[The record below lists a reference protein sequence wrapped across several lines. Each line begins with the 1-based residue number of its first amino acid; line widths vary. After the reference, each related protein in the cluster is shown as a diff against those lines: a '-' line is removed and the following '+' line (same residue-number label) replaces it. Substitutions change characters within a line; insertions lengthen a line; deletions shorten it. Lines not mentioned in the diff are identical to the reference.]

1 MAGHSHFANIQGRKG
16 ALDKVR
22 GKIFTKIIREIN
34 VAVKKGGG
42 PDPESNPRLR
52 TTLAKARS
60 VNMSKDTIER
70 AIKKASGEG
79 SENYEEITYEGY
91 APEGVG
97 VFVECATDNNTR
109 TVANIRAYFNKAG
122 GNVGKE
128 GCLEFV
134 FNRKGVF
141 ILKSEGINEEDF
153 TLEGI
158 DAGADDVEFGEG
170 MVRITCEMEQFGKMS
185 KYLADKKLETIEAGL
200 ERVPVTFKKIS
211 EDTFQKLSK
220 LLNSLEEDDDVQKV
234 YHNAE
239 NFYDFKSS

>member
-1 MAGHSHFANIQGRKG
+1 MAGHSHFANIQARKG
-16 ALDKVR
+16 AQDKVR

-60 VNMSKDTIER
+60 FNMSKDTIER
-70 AIKKASGEG
+70 AIKRASGEG
-79 SENYEEITYEGY
+79 SENYDELNYEGY

-109 TVANIRAYFNKAG
+109 TVANIRAYFNKAS
-122 GNVGKE
+122 GNIGKE

-141 ILKSEGINEEDF
+141 ILKSDGLIEDDF
-153 TLEGI
+153 TLEAI
-158 DAGADDVEFGEG
+158 DAGAEDVEFGEG
-170 MVRITCEMEQFGKMS
+170 MVRVLCEMENFGNMS
-185 KYLADKKLETIEAGL
+185 KFITDKKIEILEAGL
-200 ERVPVTFKKIS
+200 ERIPVSYKKIG
-211 EDTFQKLSK
+211 EDTFLKLAR
-220 LLNSLEEDDDVQKV
+220 LLDMLEEDDDVQKV

-239 NFYDFKSS
+239 NFYDFKRS

>member
-16 ALDKVR
+16 AQDKIR

-34 VAVKKGGG
+34 VSVKKGGG
-42 PDPESNPRLR
+42 PDPDSNPRLR
-52 TTLAKARS
+52 AALFKARS
-60 VNMSKDTIER
+60 VNMSKDTIDR

-79 SENYEEITYEGY
+79 SENFDEVNYEGY
-91 APEGVG
+91 GPEGVG

-128 GCLEFV
+128 GCLEFI

-141 ILKSEGINEEDF
+141 ILKSEGLNEEEF
-153 TLEGI
+153 TLEMI

-170 MVRITCEMEQFGKMS
+170 MVRVTCEMEQFGSVS
-185 KYLADKKLETIEAGL
+185 KFLNDKKIEAIESGL
-200 ERVPVTFKKIS
+200 ERVPVTYKTIG
-211 EDTFQKLSK
+211 EDTFLKLSK
-220 LLNSLEEDDDVQKV
+220 LLDSLEEDDDVQKV

-239 NFYDFKSS
+239 NFYDFKRV

>member
-16 ALDKVR
+16 AQDKIR

-34 VAVKKGGG
+34 VSVKKGGG
-42 PDPESNPRLR
+42 PDPDSNPRLR
-52 TTLAKARS
+52 AALFKARS
-60 VNMSKDTIER
+60 VNMSKDTIDR

-79 SENYEEITYEGY
+79 SENFDEVNYEGY
-91 APEGVG
+91 GPEGVG

-128 GCLEFV
+128 GCLEFI

-141 ILKSEGINEEDF
+141 ILKSEGLNEEEF
-153 TLEGI
+153 TLEMI

-170 MVRITCEMEQFGKMS
+170 MVRVTCEMEQFGSVS
-185 KYLADKKLETIEAGL
+185 KFLNDKKIEAIESGL
-200 ERVPVTFKKIS
+200 ERVPVTYKNIS
-211 EDTFQKLSK
+211 EDTFLKLSK
-220 LLNSLEEDDDVQKV
+220 LLDSLEEDDDVQKV

-239 NFYDFKSS
+239 NFYDFKRV